1 MVQNLQKLQKL
12 RVAVVGLG
20 VGKGHLQ
27 AYAAIPELYDIAA
40 VCDLDAAK
48 ASAAAAEFGVP
59 WHTTQFSELLE
70 SAEQGK
76 LDIVDICTP
85 PYTHRALIEQALA
98 AGLHVVCEKPLVG
111 SLAEADAIAAAQKAA
126 KGTLFPIF
134 QYRFGHGLQKLK
146 HLQSKGFAHTPFL
159 TTIETS
165 WRRDADYYEVQW
177 RGKWATEM
185 GGCCLTQA
193 LHAHDMLAYVNGPV
207 KTVFAHLATRVNPIE
222 VEDCAAISIG
232 MENGSVATL
241 SVTLGA
247 AEELSRLRF
256 MFSDLTVESRST
268 EPYRPGKDPWHFQG
282 KTPAID
288 AAISAAL
295 ADFVPAL
302 ESFEGE
308 FALIHATVTGG
319 APTPVSLHDARQSLE
334 LITAIYHSA
343 ETGTQVSLPIS
354 QGHAKYNSW
363 APTSGSFNKAA
374 HHG

>member
-1 MVQNLQKLQKL
+1 MAQKI

-27 AYAAIPELYDIAA
+27 AYAALPDLYDIAA

-59 WHTTQFSELLE
+59 WHTTDFSALLA
-70 SAEQGK
+70 SGRV
-76 LDIVDICTP
+76 DMVDICTP
-85 PYTHRALIEQALA
+85 PNTHCALITQALA

-111 SLAEADAIAAAQKAA
+111 SLAEMDGIVEAQKTAQ
-126 KGTLFPIF
+126 GTLFPIF

-146 HLQSKGFAHTPFL
+146 HLQAKGFAHTPFL

-165 WRRDADYYEVQW
+165 WRRDADYYAVQW

-193 LHAHDMLAYVNGPV
+193 LHAHDMLSYINGPV
-207 KTVFAHLATRVNPIE
+207 RTVFAHLATRVNPIE
-222 VEDCAAISIG
+222 VEDCAAITIG
-232 MENGSVATL
+232 MANGSVATL
-241 SVTLGA
+241 AVTLGA

-256 MFSDLTVESRST
+256 MFSDLTVESRSAD
-268 EPYRPGKDPWHFQG
+268 PYRPGKDPWHFQG
-282 KTPAID
+282 KTPELQ
-288 AAISAAL
+288 AAITAAL
-295 ADFVPAL
+295 ADFVPTL

-308 FALIHATVTGG
+308 FARVHATVTAG
-319 APTPVSLHDARQSLE
+319 APTPVTLHDARQSLE

-343 ETGTQVSLPIS
+343 NTGTQVCLPIAPD
-354 QGHAKYNSW
+354 HPKYHCW
-363 APTSGSFNKAA
+363 APAGGNFNTTV

>member
-1 MVQNLQKLQKL
+1 MVQKL

-20 VGKGHLQ
+20 VGKGHLE
-27 AYAAIPELYDIAA
+27 AYAQIPDLYEVVA

-59 WHTTQFSELLE
+59 WHTTQFSDLLN
-70 SAEQGK
+70 SDK
-76 LDIVDICTP
+76 LDMVDICTP
-85 PYTHRALIEQALA
+85 PYTHRMLIEQALA

-111 SLAEADAIAAAQKAA
+111 SLAEADAVAAAQKAA
-126 KGTLFPIF
+126 KGILFPIF

-146 HLQSKGFAHTPFL
+146 HLQAKGFAHTPFL
-159 TTIETS
+159 STIETS

-193 LHAHDMLAYVNGPV
+193 LHAHDMLSYVNGPI

-256 MFSDLTVESRST
+256 MFSDLTVESRSA
-268 EPYRPGKDPWHFQG
+268 EPYRPGKDPWVFKG

-288 AAISAAL
+288 AAIAAAL

-308 FALIHATVTGG
+308 LALAHATITQG

-343 ETGTQVSLPIS
+343 ETGAVVSLPIP
-354 QGHAKYNSW
+354 QDHAKYHSW
-363 APTSGSFNKAA
+363 APISGGFNKAV

>member
-1 MVQNLQKLQKL
+1 MTRKI

-20 VGKGHLQ
+20 VGRSHLEG
-27 AYAAIPELYDIAA
+27 YAKISDRFEVVA
-40 VCDLDAAK
+40 VCDLDEAK
-48 ASAAAAEFGVP
+48 GKAVAAEFGVP
-59 WHTTQFSELLE
+59 RSTTLL
-70 SAEQGK
+70 ADLLAG
-76 LDIVDICTP
+76 DDVDIYDLCTP
-85 PYTHRALIEQALA
+85 PHTHCTLIEQVLA
-98 AGLHVVCEKPLVG
+98 AGFHVICEKPLVG
-111 SLAEADAIAAAQKAA
+111 SLAEADRVEAAQKTAHQHG

-165 WRRDADYYEVQW
+165 WRRDSDYYDIQW

-193 LHAHDMLAYVNGPV
+193 LHAHDMLSYVNGPV

-241 SVTLGA
+241 AVTLGA

-268 EPYRPGKDPWHFQG
+268 HPYRPGNDPWHFKG
-282 KTPAID
+282 KTHAID
-288 AAISAAL
+288 AAMTAAL
-295 ADFVPAL
+295 ADFVPAW

-308 FALIHATVTGG
+308 FALIHDTLTQG
-319 APTPVSLHDARQSLE
+319 AGTPVSLHDARQSLE
-334 LITAIYHSA
+334 LITAIYYSA
-343 ETGTQVSLPIS
+343 ETGTPVSLPIARD
-354 QGHAKYNSW
+354 HPRYASW
-363 APTSGSFNKAA
+363 APAAGGFNKAPS
-374 HHG
+374 HG